1 MQVKILEV
9 RDRGTMFAVI
19 AIDMNPALD
28 FRRDALLKTDGHN
41 EAQRYHLRRVG
52 YPCDG
57 EPNIAITHLSAGGQP
72 CWNDPYGW
80 GGRTYPVA
88 HNYIIENW
96 KTLAD
101 GDVIDVE
108 FILGET
114 AVKKISE
121 RLSVPI

>member
-1 MQVKILEV
+1 MHVKILEI
-9 RDRGTMFAVI
+9 RDEGTLIPVLC
-19 AIDMNPALD
+19 IDMNPALD
-28 FRRDALLKTDGHN
+28 FRGHN
-41 EAQRYHLRRVG
+41 ETQRHYLRRCG

-57 EPNIAITHLSAGGQP
+57 QPNIAITHLSAGGQP

-101 GDVIDVE
+101 GDVIDVQ

-114 AVKKISE
+114 AVKKTSE
-121 RLSVPI
+121 RFGSEA

>member
-1 MQVKILEV
+1 MKVKILEI
-9 RDRGTMFAVI
+9 RDTGTFFAVL
-19 AIDMNPALD
+19 AVDMNPAGQ
-28 FRRDALLKTDGHN
+28 FVGT
-41 EAQRYHLRRVG
+41 QRYYLRRCG

-57 EPNIAITHLSAGGQP
+57 RPNIAITHLSANGRP

-88 HNYIIENW
+88 HNYIIEHW
-96 KTLAD
+96 PALED

-114 AVKKISE
+114 AAKKISE
-121 RLSVPI
+121 RLSS

>member
-1 MQVKILEV
+1 MQTKILEI
-9 RDRGTMFAVI
+9 RDEGTFIPVLC
-19 AIDMNPALD
+19 IDMNPALD
-28 FRRDALLKTDGHN
+28 FRLDALLKEDGHN
-41 EAQRYHLRRVG
+41 EAQRYHLRRCG

-80 GGRTYPVA
+80 KDRTYAVA
-88 HNYIIENW
+88 HSYIIGHWEDL
-96 KTLAD
+96 KD
-101 GDVIDVE
+101 GDVIDVQ

-114 AVKKISE
+114 SEKKVSE